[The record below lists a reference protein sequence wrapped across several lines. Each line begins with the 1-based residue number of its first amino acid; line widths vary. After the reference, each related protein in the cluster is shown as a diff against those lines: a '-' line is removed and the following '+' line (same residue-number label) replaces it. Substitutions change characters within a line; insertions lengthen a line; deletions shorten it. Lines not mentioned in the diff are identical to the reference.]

1 MTWARCVVVILQH
14 ETIQKETFLQH
25 IERKSRVTRPYE
37 ILAEGDLVSNLTFL
51 IRDQTNS
58 CRQNETYRL
67 LKRRLNRF
75 GCSDRR
81 ITPVWLIQVSGNFP
95 TLLSYTAVQR
105 CLCSYTEHV
114 DIFPI
119 VESEFTKFTYDISMS
134 KISFL
139 LVLKIKCVTLTESQ
153 QQQHMIFLCPWPSFD
168 HDRILLRCMQSST
181 RRSKHAKFS
190 GEMYHILTINVE

>member
-1 MTWARCVVVILQH
+1 MDNLRLELLNWRLALYSVDSSSRQADFWLHEGNIKTEEMTWVRCVVVILQH

-114 DIFPI
+114 DIFI
-119 VESEFTKFTYDISMS
+119 T
-134 KISFL
+134 
-139 LVLKIKCVTLTESQ
+139 
-153 QQQHMIFLCPWPSFD
+153 
-168 HDRILLRCMQSST
+168 
-181 RRSKHAKFS
+181 
-190 GEMYHILTINVE
+190 N